1 MPLRYLPPWKRLK
14 KSCSL
19 LSAPFGAYT
28 APSFWRSPR
37 VRPQP
42 CFARGVFRLL
52 QKHFLEAYASCKE
65 FVALVADAPLSAFS
79 LYYLIRSVNG
89 ATL

>member
-1 MPLRYLPPWKRLK
+1 M
-14 KSCSL
+14 
-19 LSAPFGAYT
+19 
-28 APSFWRSPR
+28 
-37 VRPQP
+37 RPQA